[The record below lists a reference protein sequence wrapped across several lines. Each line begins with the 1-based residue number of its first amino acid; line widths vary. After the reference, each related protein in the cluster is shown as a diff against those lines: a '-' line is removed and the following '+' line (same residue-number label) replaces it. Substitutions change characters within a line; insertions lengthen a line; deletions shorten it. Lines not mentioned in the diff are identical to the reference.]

1 VLLVLVVF
9 DLSTIGVLLV
19 RALIIKV
26 SLSQLDT
33 EIAPCHY
40 SFLLDFLSYSLASD
54 GESLSGSLLLGETG
68 SLLVSLGDT
77 GRLLVALEFDMAVGG
92 KVGRNSTMG
101 SVSSS
106 ASRDGSLADGV
117 VDNTSVDI
125 KSLISGLSVSS
136 EVNKEVLDSL
146 DGLLGPS
153 TKLVLEDL
161 ALGVTADTTGVNSE
175 GDNLSVFKTGIHVF
189 DGLVNLETLAG
200 SGNIVRVLVMDSQVV
215 DLGHGGYI
223 SKKEQTLEEKK
234 QSEGRTFGGLCR
246 LSGVFNHCE
255 SIPIY

>member
-40 SFLLDFLSYSLASD
+40 SFLVDFLSYSLASD

-101 SVSSS
+101 SVSASS
-106 ASRDGSLADGV
+106 SGDGSLADGM
-117 VDNTSVDI
+117 VDNASLDI
-125 KSLISGLSVSS
+125 ESFLLSVGL
-136 EVNKEVLDSL
+136 KVLEEGLNSL

-153 TKLVLEDL
+153 SKLVLEDL
-161 ALGVTADTTGVNSE
+161 ALGVTADTTGVHSE
-175 GDNLSVFKTGIHVF
+175 RNDGFFSEASVHVL
-189 DGLVNLETLAG
+189 DGLVNFKTLACA
-200 SGNIVRVLVMDSQVV
+200 GNIVRVLVMDSQVT
-215 DLGHGGYI
+215 DLGDGGYI
-223 SKKEQTLEEKK
+223 SKTEQQLEEKK
-234 QSEGRTFGGLCR
+234 ESDRRTFSGLSG
-246 LSGVFNHCE
+246 LSGVLYHCKL
-255 SIPIY
+255 IPIY

>member
-1 VLLVLVVF
+1 M
-9 DLSTIGVLLV
+9 

-26 SLSQLDT
+26 SLSQLDA

-117 VDNTSVDI
+117 VDNASVDVE
-125 KSLISGLSVSS
+125 SLLLSVSS
-136 EVNKEVLDSL
+136 QVLEERLNGL

-153 TKLVLEDL
+153 SKLVLEDL
-161 ALGVTADTTGVNSE
+161 ALGVSTDTTGVHSE
-175 GDNLSVFKTGIHVF
+175 GNDGFFSEASVHVL
-189 DGLVNLETLAG
+189 DGFIELKSLAC
-200 SGNIVRVLVMDSQVV
+200 SGNIVSAWVFTSIIKS
-215 DLGHGGYI
+215 I
-223 SKKEQTLEEKK
+223 ST
-234 QSEGRTFGGLCR
+234 
-246 LSGVFNHCE
+246 VFRIACWVFFKL
-255 SIPIY
+255 